1 MAIKDL
7 KVREGK
13 VELIAEIIEIGDIRE
28 FEKFGKSGK
37 VANAIIKDDTGTVK
51 LSLWNEQIDQV
62 RIGDKVK
69 VQNGYVNEYQGELQ
83 LTTGKFGTL
92 EVLER
97 KDFSSDEGEHI
108 LTEDEKTEE
117 DVLEEQSPATI
128 DESVTEDEVYESQN
142 REAGLTDADLSDFK
156 KGDEI
161 RESEITSDE
170 RTEQEVLEEEKP
182 EKEPEKEDSSAD
194 DELYIEEE
202 KI

>member
-69 VQNGYVNEYQGELQ
+69 VQNGYVNEYQGEPQ

-97 KDFSSDEGEHI
+97 KDLSSDEGEHI
-108 LTEDEKTEE
+108 ITEDERTEE
-117 DVLEEQSPATI
+117 DVLEEQAPATV
-128 DESVTEDEVYESQN
+128 DESVTEDEVVESQTEN
-142 REAGLTDADLSDFK
+142 LDLTDADLSDFK
-156 KGDEI
+156 KGTEI
-161 RESEITSDE
+161 QESEVTSDE
-170 RTEQEVLEEEKP
+170 KTEQEVLEAEKP
-182 EKEPEKEDSSAD
+182 EKEDSATD